1 MSAINVAIR
10 VLLRG
15 DWIYN
20 ALGENDGAAE
30 EVSAG
35 VQWMCVGN
43 VKANA
48 WCLMMCEFVLRVMNC
63 LTGLKVCGRH
73 YRHQQERTR
82 RHRTR
87 RGRGDACLLHMQL
100 RVIVNGIT
108 RHADCG

>member
-48 WCLMMCEFVLRVMNC
+48 RCLMM
-63 LTGLKVCGRH
+63 
-73 YRHQQERTR
+73 
-82 RHRTR
+82 
-87 RGRGDACLLHMQL
+87 
-100 RVIVNGIT
+100 
-108 RHADCG
+108 